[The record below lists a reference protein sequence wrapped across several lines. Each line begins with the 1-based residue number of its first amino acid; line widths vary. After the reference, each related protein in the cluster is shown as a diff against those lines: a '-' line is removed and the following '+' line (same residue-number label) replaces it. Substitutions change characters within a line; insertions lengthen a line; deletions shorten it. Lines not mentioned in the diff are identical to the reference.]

1 MNFDELLVNVLATT
15 NGQTSN
21 SVLCDKKNKL
31 QDVKLEQV
39 DFVNQQFIVDGQ
51 QVPFDEIQYIV
62 VQKPV
67 YESIEDYQRVAGE
80 ISPSNYRIVMSD
92 KFTITGQCVYCE
104 NENGLWK
111 VLRQHKNHIFVI
123 LISEKNVTNMDLI
136 QSNGRS
142 TFGREEDRY
151 TGEIKSVDLNTI
163 EIDKKWVRKFPP
175 ELLFKYQALPVYK
188 NNNFLEVAFTN
199 PQQIDA
205 MQVLSFIAGCNIEP
219 LKANKHDLLE
229 YLSGIVQ
236 FQNEKEAL
244 SELERVGIDANK
256 SLATNEIESLGKK
269 KGVINLMASIITDAI
284 EKGASDIHLHPRAKY
299 LQLLYR
305 MDGTLTPIRKLNL
318 SLHQALVSR
327 IKIIGGMDISE
338 RRLPQ
343 DGRIEYAGNGK
354 SIDMRISVMPTVYGE
369 SVVIRILDSS
379 QGLRDIT
386 ELGFNEKDT
395 ERFVNLLHS
404 SYGMFLV
411 TGPTGSGKST
421 TLYAAINEKVK
432 EGPHIITVEEP
443 VEYKMD
449 GVTQI
454 PVNHKIGYTFARAL
468 RNILR
473 HDPDVI
479 MVGEIRDGE
488 TAKIAVES
496 SLTGHLVLSTLH
508 TNSAVSTITRLIEM
522 GVEPYL
528 LKDALVG
535 ILAQRLVKKNCP
547 HCLEE
552 EKIPE
557 SIRKE
562 IQARKN
568 DKFYKGAGC
577 AECFN
582 TGISGRRSVYELLSI
597 TPDLAKEINDKLDIN
612 KLNEIAKK
620 QGMVTLAEMALELA
634 REKEITALEVYKI
647 RANASQIKTIE
658 EE

>member
-1 MNFDELLVNVLATT
+1 MNFDLLLKQTLSSTSEQTT
-15 NGQTSN
+15 N

-39 DFVNQQFIVDGQ
+39 DFENKLFITEDNKT
-51 QVPFDEIQYIV
+51 PFSEIQYIV
-62 VQKPV
+62 IQKPV
-67 YESIEDYQRVAGE
+67 FESLEEYQKETGNQNY
-80 ISPSNYRIVMSD
+80 SNYRVEMSD
-92 KFTITGQCVYCE
+92 KFTITGQCVFCE
-104 NENGLWK
+104 KENGLWK
-111 VLRQHKNHIFVI
+111 VLRLHHNHIFII
-123 LISEKNVTNMDLI
+123 LISEANITNMDIL
-136 QSNGRS
+136 QGNGRS
-142 TFGREEDRY
+142 TFGKEEDRY
-151 TGEIKSVDLNTI
+151 TGEIRDIDLSSI
-163 EIDKKWVRKFPP
+163 EIDEKWVRKFPP
-175 ELLFKYQALPVYK
+175 ELLFKYQALPLYKK
-188 NNNFLEVAFTN
+188 NNYLEVAFNN

-219 LKANKHDLLE
+219 LKANKRDLLE

-244 SELERVGIDANK
+244 NELERVGIDASKN
-256 SLATNEIESLGKK
+256 LATNEIESLGKK

-299 LQLLYR
+299 LQLFYR

-354 SIDMRISVMPTVYGE
+354 NIDMRISVMPTVYGE

-432 EGPHIITVEEP
+432 EGPHIVTVEEP
-443 VEYKMD
+443 VEYKME

-535 ILAQRLVKKNCP
+535 ILAQRLVKKNCQN
-547 HCLEE
+547 CLEE
-552 EKIPE
+552 EVIPE

-562 IQARKN
+562 IQAAKN

-577 AECFN
+577 AECFS
-582 TGISGRRSVYELLSI
+582 TGIAGRRSVYELLSI
-597 TPDLAKEINDKLDIN
+597 SPEVAREINETLDIN

-634 REKEITALEVYKI
+634 RKKEISALEVYKI
-647 RANASQIKTIE
+647 RANASQIKTLE
-658 EE
+658 ED